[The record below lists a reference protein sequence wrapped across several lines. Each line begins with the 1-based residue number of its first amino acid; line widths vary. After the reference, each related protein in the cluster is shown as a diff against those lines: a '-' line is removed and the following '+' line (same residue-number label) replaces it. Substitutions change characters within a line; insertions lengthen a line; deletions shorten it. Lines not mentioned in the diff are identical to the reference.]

1 MKMVVCTLLIA
12 LGLLVGDA
20 ARAAPATDASQI
32 QTLMKGIWERP
43 GSRLDIDPIT
53 VQETHAVAGWTQGAH
68 GGRALLR
75 RVQGKW
81 EVVLCS
87 GDALLEEKFLQEA
100 GVTAPDAKL
109 LATRTKVAESR
120 LPKARVGQFSRFQG
134 IVRMKP

>member
-1 MKMVVCTLLIA
+1 MKTAFCTLLIA

-43 GSRLDIDPIT
+43 DSRLDIDPIT
-53 VQETHAVAGWTQGAH
+53 VQGTHAVAGWTQGTH

-87 GDALLEEKFLQEA
+87 GDALLEEKFLQDA
-100 GVTAPDAKL
+100 GVAAPDAKL
-109 LATRTKVAESR
+109 LATRTRAAESR
-120 LPKARVGQFSRFQG
+120 LSKAKVAQFSRFQG
-134 IVRMKP
+134 IVRMK

>member
-1 MKMVVCTLLIA
+1 MKTAFCTLLIA

-43 GSRLDIDPIT
+43 DSRLDIDPIT
-53 VQETHAVAGWTQGAH
+53 VQGTHAVAGWTQGTH

-87 GDALLEEKFLQEA
+87 GDALLEEKFLQDA
-100 GVTAPDAKL
+100 GVAAPDAKL
-109 LATRTKVAESR
+109 LATRTRAAESR
-120 LPKARVGQFSRFQG
+120 LSKEKVAQFSRFQG
-134 IVRMKP
+134 IVRMK

>member
-1 MKMVVCTLLIA
+1 MKTAFCTLLIA

-43 GSRLDIDPIT
+43 DSRLDIDPIT
-53 VQETHAVAGWTQGAH
+53 VQRTHAVAGWTQGAH
-68 GGRALLR
+68 GGRARLR

-87 GDALLEEKFLQEA
+87 GDALLEEKFLQDA
-100 GVTAPDAKL
+100 GVAAPDAKL
-109 LATRTKVAESR
+109 LATRTKAAESR
-120 LPKARVGQFSRFQG
+120 LAKARVAQFSRFQG
-134 IVRMKP
+134 IVRMK